1 MTPDLTAAIA
11 RIRELLAL
19 ATAAPWRSMEEDVDI
34 HTGEYEEP
42 YVCAEPLPDGRIQS
56 ICTIRI
62 GLPGT
67 LANAEFIA
75 LARNT
80 MPDLLAELG
89 RVKDCDLVLSEI
101 SQFFGQRIHAEDF
114 QGAVSLPQLFA
125 AYVETLEAEL
135 ARYRSLDAQLG
146 EREFHGDTI
155 IEIDEDG
162 ITHPNV
168 RLVREGGILKLKK
181 PTDGLTLDLG
191 EGKLTKE
198 D

>member
-67 LANAEFIA
+67 LANAEF
-75 LARNT
+75 T
-80 MPDLLAELG
+80 
-89 RVKDCDLVLSEI
+89 
-101 SQFFGQRIHAEDF
+101 
-114 QGAVSLPQLFA
+114 
-125 AYVETLEAEL
+125 
-135 ARYRSLDAQLG
+135 RYRSLDAQLG
-146 EREFHGDTI
+146 ERQFRDNDVHSFHTSGKWQMLEGWTVR
-155 IEIDEDG
+155 EIDPG
-162 ITHPNV
+162 
-168 RLVREGGILKLKK
+168 
-181 PTDGLTLDLG
+181 TLD
-191 EGKLTKE
+191 
-198 D
+198 